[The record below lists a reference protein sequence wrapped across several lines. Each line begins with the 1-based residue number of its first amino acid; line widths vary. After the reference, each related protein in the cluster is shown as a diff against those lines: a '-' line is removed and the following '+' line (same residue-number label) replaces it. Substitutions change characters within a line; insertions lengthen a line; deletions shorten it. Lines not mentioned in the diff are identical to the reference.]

1 MQTNQPHSAP
11 LLHSP
16 APLMHSIE
24 RAMALTGFSRNKVYN
39 ALNAGKLEAVKAG
52 RRTLIL
58 DTSLRQW
65 IASLPRYAA

>member
-1 MQTNQPHSAP
+1 MQITQPP
-11 LLHSP
+11 P
-16 APLMHSIE
+16 APLTHSIE

-58 DTSLRQW
+58 DASLRQW
-65 IASLPRYAA
+65 IASLPRYVA